1 MSDVTATS
9 PRLHKLGGTPRLK
22 DYVSEVWR
30 RREFAWSVAQ
40 GELRAQ
46 HLDTALGNLWH
57 LLNPLLQIGVYFL
70 VFGVILG
77 TDRGVENFLAFLSI
91 GIFTFSFMQKSIM
104 SGAGTL
110 VGKQGLIRSL
120 QFPRAL
126 LPLSATLRETMA
138 FGPAVFI
145 MLVVVVVT
153 GEPPRFDWVLVIPV
167 LVLAAVFAAGF
178 SFIGARLADRF
189 RDLLNVLP
197 FLFRIAFYLSGV
209 LYSVEA
215 YIDNP
220 LVLRLLLLNPFYVY
234 VTLPREYLM
243 LSQQHDFLGWLWAS
257 AVVWAIVSAVVGL
270 VVFRGGEKEYG
281 RG

>member
-1 MSDVTATS
+1 MSDVTTP
-9 PRLHKLGGTPRLK
+9 PRLQKLGGTPPLK
-22 DYVSEVWR
+22 DYVSQVWR

-40 GELRAQ
+40 GEIRAQ

-57 LLNPLLQIGVYFL
+57 LLNPLLQIGVYYL

-77 TDRGVENFLAFLSI
+77 TDRGVENFIAFLAV
-91 GIFTFSFMQKSIM
+91 GIFTFTFMQKSIM
-104 SGAGTL
+104 SGASTL

-126 LPLSATLRETMA
+126 LPLSATMREAMA
-138 FGPAVFI
+138 FGPAVVI
-145 MLVVVVVT
+145 MLVVVLVT
-153 GEPPRFDWVLVIPV
+153 GEPVRAGWVLVLPA

-209 LYSVEA
+209 LYSVDA
-215 YIDNP
+215 YIESP
-220 LVLRLLLLNPFYVY
+220 LALRLLLLNPFYVF
-234 VTLPREYLM
+234 VSLPREYLM
-243 LSQQHDFLGWLWAS
+243 VTQSHDFVGWLWVS
-257 AVVWAIVSAVVGL
+257 ATVWAILSAIVG
-270 VVFRGGEKEYG
+270 VMVFRGGEREYG

>member
-9 PRLHKLGGTPRLK
+9 SRLRKLGGTPRLK

-138 FGPAVFI
+138 FGPAVVI
-145 MLVVVVVT
+145 MLVVVVAT
-153 GEPPRFDWVLVIPV
+153 GEPLRLDWVLVVPV

-220 LVLRLLLLNPFYVY
+220 LVLRLLLLNPFYVF

-243 LSQQHDFLGWLWAS
+243 LSQDHDFLGWLW
-257 AVVWAIVSAVVGL
+257 VSAVIWALLSAILGL
-270 VVFRGGEKEYG
+270 VVFRGGEKDYG